1 MSVARSD
8 AKNKPVVARAVA
20 EVINAGNLDAVDELY
35 APAIAAAVKSWVAPF
50 RNRLITT
57 WWALEDNEARLRQL
71 GLRETSC

>member
-50 RNRLITT
+50 RKPPDHHLVGTGGQRGPAATT
-57 WWALEDNEARLRQL
+57 RAA
-71 GLRETSC
+71 